1 MHKILKSSF
10 IIFLSFLMLSMP
22 VLAIDNSTIITT
34 QEEYYNAS
42 SPVGYFEQYPPGTY
56 VQTTNAGYGYGYGYA
71 PFQEQVIQVPPQQNV
86 PNTLATVTPAQAQYA
101 QPVPVAATYNQPMP
115 ATRQQIE
122 VPQSYNKKVVTTQ
135 VTRDDRDTI
144 DKVLDRS
151 GKAVAIVGI
160 GGLLA
165 AAVTAIFCSI
175 R

>member
-56 VQTTNAGYGYGYGYA
+56 VQTTNAGYAYGYGYA
-71 PFQEQVIQVPPQQNV
+71 PYQQQVIEVPQQNV
-86 PNTLATVTPAQAQYA
+86 PNTLATVTPTPYA
-101 QPVPVAATYNQPMP
+101 QPMPAATTYNQPMP

>member
-1 MHKILKSSF
+1 MNKIFKSSF
-10 IIFLSFLMLSMP
+10 IMFLSFLMLSMP
-22 VLAIDNSTIITT
+22 VLAIDNTTVITT

-42 SPVGYFEQYPPGTY
+42 SPVGYFEQYPPGTF

-71 PFQEQVIQVPPQQNV
+71 PYQEQVMQVPGQNV
-86 PNTLATVTPAQAQYA
+86 PNTLATVTPGTTTYTQA
-101 QPVPVAATYNQPMP
+101 MP
-115 ATRQQIE
+115 ATRQKID
-122 VPQSYNKKVVTTQ
+122 VPQNYDKKVVTTQ